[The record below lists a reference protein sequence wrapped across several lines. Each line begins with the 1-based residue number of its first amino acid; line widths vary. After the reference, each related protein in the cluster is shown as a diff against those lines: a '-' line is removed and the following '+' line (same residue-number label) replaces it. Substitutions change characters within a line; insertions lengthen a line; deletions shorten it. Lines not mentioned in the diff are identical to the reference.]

1 MALDAVFD
9 ALCARLAGLREAL
22 TGLRTTAVEDRPLR
36 GDVVLV
42 DAFGDAAE
50 DLLGWLEGA
59 LEAAIEARAA
69 LARPTDLDSAGR
81 ALAACQE
88 RCNRI
93 AARFESDLLTYERI
107 ADLLRLGRSRGGEWH
122 AWATSVKGA
131 LDACRSPLFETN
143 ESLFACWREIVE
155 RAVAPTVTVQT
166 IAAGRLTGASSK
178 AE

>member
-36 GDVVLV
+36 DDAALV

-59 LEAAIEARAA
+59 LEAALEARAA
-69 LARPTDLDSAGR
+69 LSWPPDLDAAGR

-93 AARFESDLLTYERI
+93 ATRLQLDLLSYERI
-107 ADLLRLGRSRGGEWH
+107 GELLRLGRVRGG
-122 AWATSVKGA
+122 
-131 LDACRSPLFETN
+131 
-143 ESLFACWREIVE
+143 
-155 RAVAPTVTVQT
+155 
-166 IAAGRLTGASSK
+166 
-178 AE
+178 